1 MMNVRIFIHEMY
13 DRTEKPSKST
23 IRNQKKSSTFCSY
36 THTSNFG
43 RLIVGYSRLQAR
55 ARDAPAQILTRSHR
69 GMVLTC
75 LIVQRDWLG
84 HKCCSDVHGLFKQSS
99 IRKPKKK
106 KNHLFDER
114 FVFHSDIQNIPHT
127 RTRTC
132 IWNEHTR
139 NQIAFIQTVKQQ
151 QQQQRR

>member
-43 RLIVGYSRLQAR
+43 RLIVGYSRLRAR

-106 KNHLFDER
+106 KIIYSMNGLCSTLIYRTYHTHAHAHAYETNIHVTKLHLFK
-114 FVFHSDIQNIPHT
+114 P
-127 RTRTC
+127 
-132 IWNEHTR
+132 
-139 NQIAFIQTVKQQ
+139 
-151 QQQQRR
+151 